1 MMGFLKSSVGENK
14 FSKKKLKHEIEGL
27 RSEVDFLKVNT
38 KERLDNLEKSNQ
50 FYSDKFDSWQKEKAI
65 LLQQIS
71 ELETEYQLKI
81 DEAEDY
87 SRRNCL
93 IITRVKEE
101 EGKDTDRVVLDLF
114 EKKLNINLD
123 IFQVDRPKRPGSDNL
138 HPYIVKLAT
147 YRSRNLVFKSKK

>member
-1 MMGFLKSSVGENK
+1 MTAGK
-14 FSKKKLKHEIEGL
+14 
-27 RSEVDFLKVNT
+27 
-38 KERLDNLEKSNQ
+38 
-50 FYSDKFDSWQKEKAI
+50 KEKPI
-65 LLQQIS
+65 LLQQIN

-93 IITRVKEE
+93 IITRVKKE

-123 IFQVDRPKRPGSDNL
+123 ILQVDRHKRPGSDNL